1 MQGKPFGRMG
11 GFKGVGM
18 RLGKEAMEALQAEI
32 TGRLK
37 AGDVLVVAG
46 PVALKGT
53 SLLAMEKQ
61 EELGRRFSE
70 GFLQNAKSLY
80 RDFGVG
86 ERPKESPAWECAAQA
101 GANALYPMGEGG
113 FLCALWKM
121 AEASQVGL
129 RADFRKVPI
138 RQESIELCEVFDL
151 NPYRL
156 LSEGSLLIG
165 IPAGEALVQELGQKG
180 ICAAVIGQANKE
192 NDRLLYSGQSARYL
206 ERPGRDEL
214 YKVLDGARQRL

>member
-1 MQGKPFGRMG
+1 
-11 GFKGVGM
+11 M
-18 RLGKEAMEALQAEI
+18 RLGKKALEALQAEI

-37 AGDVLVVAG
+37 AGDELVVAG

-53 SLLAMEKQ
+53 SMLAEHRYQ
-61 EELGRRFSE
+61 ELRERFSQ
-70 GFLQNAKSLY
+70 GFLQSSMCLY
-80 RDFGVG
+80 QDYGVG
-86 ERPKESPAWECAAQA
+86 RSPEESRAWDTVRRS
-101 GANALYPMGEGG
+101 GASALYLMGEGG
-113 FLCALWKM
+113 FLGALWKM

-138 RQESIELCEVFDL
+138 RQETVELCEVFDL

-165 IPAGEALVQELGQKG
+165 IPAGEALVQELIRLGY
-180 ICAAVIGQANKE
+180 CAAVIGQTNQE

-206 ERPGRDEL
+206 GRPAKDEL
-214 YKVLDGARQRL
+214 YKVLDAPLKSGEVRLCH